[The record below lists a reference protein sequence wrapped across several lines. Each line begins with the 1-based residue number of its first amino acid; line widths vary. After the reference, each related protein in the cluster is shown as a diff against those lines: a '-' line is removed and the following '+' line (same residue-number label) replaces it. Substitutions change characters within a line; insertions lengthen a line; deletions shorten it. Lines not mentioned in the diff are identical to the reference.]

1 MGKKPT
7 EPPLDLEDVLTTIAN
22 VAGWQ
27 QQLAL
32 EALRQMREAG
42 HGDPKGPV
50 DDPIDPTPQSPDP

>member
-1 MGKKPT
+1 MGKKPA

-32 EALRQMREAG
+32 EALRQMRAMG
-42 HGDPKGPV
+42 SSSSRSP
-50 DDPIDPTPQSPDP
+50 DDKPTGRTPRSPDP

>member
-7 EPPLDLEDVLTTIAN
+7 EPSLDLEDVLTTIAN

-32 EALRQMREAG
+32 EALRQMREMG
-42 HGDPKGPV
+42 HGDPKGHV
-50 DDPIDPTPQSPDP
+50 DDPADATPRSPDP